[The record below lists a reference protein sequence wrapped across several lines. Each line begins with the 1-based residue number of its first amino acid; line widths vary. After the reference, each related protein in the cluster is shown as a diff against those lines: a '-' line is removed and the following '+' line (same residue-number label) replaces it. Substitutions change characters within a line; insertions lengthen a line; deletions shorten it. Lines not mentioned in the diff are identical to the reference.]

1 MFSICGF
8 YGMEMGLT
16 KWNKDILKPEHDG
29 KVIEMLL
36 KERRF
41 FMTKMRLI
49 IEIRHHLKPKFS
61 LYFVFYK

>member
-29 KVIEMLL
+29 KVIEMPL

-41 FMTKMRLI
+41 FNDENEI
-49 IEIRHHLKPKFS
+49 I
-61 LYFVFYK
+61 Y